1 VELAAGLLLEQL
13 LFSMA
18 LQVVYDG
25 NGKSKG
31 FGFIHFEKEQSAKEA
46 IEKVDGMELDGKK
59 IFVGEFV
66 PHQRRYNMTAES
78 YTNL

>member
-1 VELAAGLLLEQL
+1 
-13 LFSMA
+13 
-18 LQVVYDG
+18 VVLDG

-66 PHQRRYNMTAES
+66 PNKKRSDMTTGN
-78 YTNL
+78 YTNV